1 MPVRSMAA
9 TDLPTCR
16 VAGWADIDGWVNR
29 VVDKVHTSGH
39 PPYAVVGMSRG
50 GWIPARL
57 VADRLGV
64 KRLLTLQTSHWGV
77 TATRS
82 GKAEITQA
90 LSGRVAGEAV
100 LIVDDITDTGESL
113 ILASDYI
120 RREGRPSHIETAT
133 LLHITHSKLV
143 PTYYAEE
150 IPSDR
155 WVWVVFPWTYWEDLR
170 TLAARAL
177 PEGKDTDGVTRVL
190 RERCGFAVP
199 AREVA
204 QALGEGPPPSSK

>member
-1 MPVRSMAA
+1 MAVRSMTA

-16 VAGWADIDGWVNR
+16 KAGWTDIDGWVTQ
-29 VVDKVHTSGH
+29 VVRKVHATGRS
-39 PPYAVVGMSRG
+39 PYAVVALSRG

-113 ILASDYI
+113 ILATDYI
-120 RREGRPSHIETAT
+120 RREGRPSQIETAT

-177 PEGKDTDGVTRVL
+177 VEGQDSDGVTRIL
-190 RERCGFAVP
+190 RERCGFDVP
-199 AREVA
+199 SREVA
-204 QALGEGPPPSSK
+204 QALAEGPPPSSK